1 MKTTFHAFFL
11 CALTALF
18 AASAGWAADVELQGD
33 AQTGYY
39 INMPATRTDNLTLTA
54 DDIAGGITS
63 FKVYD
68 DGGVGGEYSSNAS
81 GALQVT
87 APAGYVFQVT
97 GSSYT
102 ESSWDY
108 FRVYDGAS
116 DGEIL
121 YENAGLDQEI
131 DFTGSRGSI
140 TFSITSDGS
149 VTRDGVNLTVTL
161 VEDNTQYSIT
171 LNQSEGGTVTSDV
184 ESAIVGTEVTVNLN
198 VDAGYSVANIV
209 IEDADGGAI
218 EYIDGIAGNE
228 ITVTFVMPA
237 KNVSI
242 TPTFVTPR
250 PVSIATVTMGSMESD
265 VTEAILGTT
274 VTLTAIPEEGA
285 LFRGVTV
292 VGDDDGLA
300 ITTNV
305 NGNTATFVMP
315 NQPVTI
321 TPKFANPNVIT
332 FDENGCL
339 SNGTYFHVS
348 CDGSECTVS
357 QGLQDNPNEGVTDFT
372 CWYREESMSSEEC
385 IDYDED
391 NDECLEWGMVGED
404 RPEEGVVVALAYAET
419 IKLGSDLNLG
429 GYNGTNCAMRNFV
442 PIAFDGVAG
451 VFDGQGNTVK
461 GFCYEDLVGAR
472 SSMGFIEEV
481 KSVSNVTFD
490 NAHVV
495 VKNTSGSVVGV
506 VTDYVTW
513 SDASF
518 TNVHVTNSYVAGT
531 QVGAFAGASTANS
544 GMLSISTSSVV
555 DTKVYGLNVAAVQ
568 GVGVS
573 AAGGFLGYTN
583 GNGINVLFSNDT
595 VRATT
600 AGATV
605 VADDASYT
613 GTGESYRGGF
623 VGQVSAS
630 DAVTT
635 VTNSHVSGLS
645 ISGNGNSNVG
655 AVAGQIVAFDM
666 LNTKLE
672 DISVSGANAGG
683 AAGQVAGESFNVT
696 MSTDTIAGL
705 SAIAGRT
712 SAGGLVGY
720 VELSSTA
727 GAMTTSLNYLTV
739 MADVSG
745 GNSAGGLVG
754 EILVSSEVG
763 STLSVEHVSVAGSVG
778 ATAAGMTADVNVG
791 GLFGKVAM
799 GTMNPSTL
807 TVNTTAFNGNVNFTN
822 TGVERTLYMGALL
835 GNVNVAKYTIYGNY
849 SNGEISYTGIDAAN
863 ANVGYIGGYADLT
876 GETAIIVGNY
886 HYGADAVATGLGNIS
901 AADWKTDNGDYVF
914 LANARNASDGLTD
927 DGAVGFYYYEVSGG
941 PSGASYMDLFAAD
954 LSSGTFSRVAN
965 GIASETEMK
974 SPMFAAAMNYVQDM
988 NGGVPTWTQTDGNLP
1003 AIATPL
1009 EKPNYLLPVIAKG
1022 VGDGDNDAFASL
1034 TTDQRNEY
1042 GVRSIAV
1049 NVNVSETPA
1058 SVTMMMEGLVGYT
1071 DANGHP
1077 NKALVDSLQ
1086 AIIQALEENDAA
1098 PYLNGEGNIPT
1109 VLTTNTVFTEAIDFI
1124 GVFLREEGKKTYEVV
1139 YQYCDETCTNVEDL
1153 ADKTILLMSPKVES
1167 VASNQDAY
1175 STLIPHAMV
1184 LDDPNEFLSVSVSY
1198 QDASGDAIN
1207 DITYGNVNGFVS
1219 FANVVDAA
1227 YENSAVAK
1235 FVVQYRSGGAIPSF
1249 DIENPTM
1256 SDLNVD
1262 VYGLNASGERTL
1274 ITSVSVPEQNATVPY
1289 GSSFV
1294 PRFGDKV
1301 GYAIESYTV
1310 SFTVTNPGEDR
1321 CDVIE
1326 PLPVVESESKSI
1338 APWEE
1343 LVVEQSPCKSKTWTV
1358 AGLTPGEDEVDLT
1371 NVKIAKA
1378 RNESESFWKES
1389 FSIVPNYVAKPYNIV
1404 FHFNLTDNHFEL
1416 DDDIYTLFKTGYNNP
1431 ENTLDLE
1438 ENSAFPL
1445 FYGVD
1450 DGFDYINIAGWTL
1463 DESKANCVMDEEG
1476 CFTSSQIN
1484 NGSVAFT
1491 SLTANLITAAA
1502 DAGLLVTNPENPGDP
1517 QTMQLYPVWEKQRN
1531 TWMANAV
1538 VIGSC
1543 EQHGA
1548 KCYEYPINFTL
1559 SQDFSLNGNPVR
1571 IQVLS
1576 GVVVVEANPTKYGR
1590 GVRYYNYANNV
1601 YPFDFTYEVTPG
1613 FKVTSVTPPMYN
1625 EETSKLEITGSDNP
1639 AVLVDFSV
1647 LSYNVKFN
1655 LDAIGNDVYLG
1666 RGVRSSGV
1674 MSYED
1679 GKYMFPPVYSRPTY
1693 GDDFE
1698 MDDYYR
1704 TNVFYGKHN
1713 WSVKNGDAYE
1723 GGSRDF
1729 DSKLVGLFEGNE
1741 HYVPAANEDENASIT
1756 LYANYVEPMPMSGSS
1771 NYTEVADEIRV
1782 CALDEE
1788 NACIDGDGS
1797 EYHGSVVLSQSYDND
1812 AENVHWSFEHA
1823 SEPVVQR
1830 AEDYET
1836 EENFVRHIIYVPSQD
1851 DTLTFDVSVRP
1862 DPGYTMAISDFTFSR
1877 NFDGIPQTN
1886 AEPVNWNYVAADA
1899 ISGTLNIQ
1907 PHAMGSMIFKV
1918 RYTQLAYNVAFLR
1931 PDPDLGLFVGNK
1943 SADGNYQMDWLESAD
1958 GVTAETVHAPAV
1970 YDGNGCRIAWKVAGR
1985 EVESRTNTDVVNE
1998 LPFMAVIG
2006 NDADNPVVN
2015 TLELDAEHVV
2025 ANECSG
2031 SYQLM
2036 LDVEGEGD
2044 VYFIQKIGA
2053 EPVED
2058 SDPEQTIVKH
2068 VFVRAGDEAPM
2079 TLSIPKVFDKN
2090 GTEAGVK
2097 LTVVAV
2103 PAEGYVLNTLSYDV
2117 MFNGNSVTV
2126 LAQDSTE
2133 LNIMENQ
2140 NWHVKFEQY
2149 KPVYVTY
2156 DLALGEED
2164 SSNVWIPADAVVSGS
2179 LQIGADG
2186 SDAPM
2191 WIPYRT
2197 DKCFAGWSTYNPN
2210 GSSPRPELMPMYT
2223 EVSTMNIDDFSSDM
2237 ASPTP
2242 LYALWVEYAEGCS
2255 QPSVSASLVLRY
2267 IDDNDNVYLMGNG
2280 GELVVTQ
2287 NFGEAVFEHRA
2298 NGASVAF
2305 NPAGYKITAQV
2316 VSGTG
2321 YELDESAPDM
2331 SAYADYYDEGSW
2343 HTVPLEDENGV
2354 YTIGDDNRVDQYGT
2368 GSTYYFGHK
2377 EKEIEYSITYNLNA
2391 DNANVFYGENWTN
2404 TPEVTIDTKFNK
2416 NVYRAD
2422 ACLVG
2427 WSFDQNAVV
2436 GDENIFRDKV
2446 NADFVNAY
2454 STHVANGN
2462 DPVLYA
2468 VWSDN
2473 GDNCIEP
2480 LATVA
2485 VATLSDGL
2493 KGKAS
2498 VELVQEID
2506 GESRIVA
2513 VIGSE
2518 GVSIPKV
2525 TVEHVAV
2532 NGNTEVIG
2540 DLIYFTKMN
2549 VVPNVGYSLSETVV
2563 PTYQIG
2569 GDAPV
2574 EIAEGMVEFN
2584 VQDDMVIT
2592 ATAQAVP
2599 YNVVYHENAG
2609 DAPVFYGEHWS
2620 STATLN
2626 VGDSMT
2632 MSIFR
2637 TDACLAGWMFN
2648 DNGLVYQLAD
2658 ADFIAELASL
2668 EIDGDIDL
2676 YAVWSADGAACL
2688 NPIQNVAVSL
2698 SDDLKGK
2705 ATVELLQEVE
2715 GESKVVA
2722 TVGAEGATIPKVTT
2736 REVSVNG
2743 GTEVVGDF
2751 AYFSGLRMVPAA
2763 GYALSETVATTY
2775 KEGDAEAVEVTAD
2788 PQPWTMTAN
2797 TVISGAVDPVSYT
2810 VAFDVNAG
2818 SANVFYPSDWP
2829 ENASAVQYDIT
2840 MDEDT
2845 RQFPKVYRTDKC
2857 LVRYGFSKDAS
2868 KAESFAAFDA
2878 DFVNAYDSVVAS
2890 GVQNPVLY
2898 AVWNECSPEQTLYT
2912 VTLNEPV
2919 EGTLVLSQHGNSYE
2933 VPSTG
2938 LKVPAAPLGI
2948 VFTVSFNVNDGYKL
2962 DDNGVFSVDDGSGE
2976 FVALEDGLLVVDGDK
2991 IVDAPAT
2998 GKPYTFAFDVNVEEG
3013 VNVFYGDAWKASD
3026 NFALATEDVPFPT
3039 AVYRVGACLDGWTIS
3054 KDAATAYTHY
3064 NAEFVAAV
3072 ENANKAG
3079 LAVSTLYA
3087 KWGDCDPEQTVVT
3100 VSNSDAAAGTFT
3112 LSRTVSGTTAEYAVG
3127 ETALQVPADE
3137 ALDFTVSY
3145 AVNKGYTYNAMNGI
3159 SAVDAADAP
3168 VEINDDVLNVAA
3180 SLTLSASVSPDVY
3193 IFALDENAG
3202 EANVFYTGTLAERF
3216 TAKVSDDAD
3225 TRALP
3230 MNLYRTDACLVGWNF
3245 SKTAT
3250 TGFTE
3255 FSGDVVAAYE
3265 EAGTGTL
3272 YAVWDKGCEQVILT
3286 VTSADKGKGVLTL
3299 AQGNRSFEVDDGL
3312 LVPYTEN
3319 GIAFTADFVPAA
3331 GYAYDGAKGFT
3342 AYSAQGTAIGTLEND
3357 AVTVAESMTIAAN
3370 GLAESEFAITFD
3382 VNAGDATVY
3391 YGNPAEGASPKYT
3404 YAITGQTV
3412 FPMNFY
3418 RTDACLT
3425 GWRVTAAPAEGETVF
3440 TDFETFVAAVDGL
3453 ANYTGTLY
3461 AVWGTCSKVN
3471 NVTVAQVA
3479 PEMGTLTLVQR
3490 DANGNA
3496 VNTTEIVDAAVTL
3509 PLGNG
3514 DVEFAIEYTPNPGYS
3529 KVDGSYFYTVDENGN
3544 NLAALV
3550 NDRLELAGNTIVKAP
3565 AKADAF
3571 AVVFDV
3577 NAAAGVNVFYGN
3589 GWNASGSYDI
3599 SMAESE
3605 LAFPTEVYRVGY
3617 KLVGWSLEPMADGEA
3632 VYYTAEGGPSGY
3644 ENTYQKYDENS
3655 AEVLKANGTSSV
3667 TMYAVWMPDANQ
3679 TKYTVA
3685 LTNPNAGS
3693 LTLSQNVAGAQS
3705 ITVGSDALEVPAVSG
3720 GLLFAASAELNSGY
3734 FANGNTLY
3742 LIGTEGNRVPLID
3755 GVLSVDGNKNIEIP
3769 VESDGVQFV
3778 FAENTD
3784 AHVFYEDGWNN
3795 TGFFS
3800 LEGTTEFPKGLLRTD
3815 AEFLG
3820 WALSPN
3826 SSKYYRKYDEDFV
3839 ADLRNARMLG
3849 MQTETLYAV
3858 WMEYGVFD
3866 NVVVSAGNEKNG
3878 SFYISQTVNGIETTP
3893 LEVGANGIEIPS
3905 SSKLTFNVRFELNAG
3920 YYISSEE
3927 ALQSRTIEGEALDHA
3942 NNGGTMHL
3950 GEVNSV
3956 LQADVAATR
3965 YMFAYNVN
3973 ADGTNVFYGDDWS
3986 SHEEKTVDDEI
3997 HELPHNIYRADAR
4010 LVGWST
4016 DSTATEGSF
4025 DMSSEFVQNIGHD
4038 NTTLYAV
4045 WEPAE
4050 VETYRVSFANT
4061 NVGSLVLTQDVE
4073 DSIVAFDVS
4082 DTGLVVPVVES
4093 GLRFRAAYT
4102 LKAGYAGSTDS
4113 LYRVDDLGEFIA
4125 TLASGELTVD
4135 QDVTLAIPTAGES
4148 YKIVFDVN
4156 REENVLFRGSDWV
4169 DSRTYMMTGDSSS
4182 FPLPAYLYTADACM
4196 VGWSLSKKDGEK
4208 LYTEFTSDL
4217 VEELLML
4224 EPVDSAYT
4232 LYAIWGDG
4240 SACDDAYNR
4249 ISLQSVNG
4257 SVKLVEVDT
4266 EASESPVEHVFAT
4279 DNTIILPKVVN
4290 GNMLHV
4296 VSIPDSSYVLD
4307 SLVTV
4312 RLGGEERLATF
4323 EGGSLPSNL
4332 SEAYLVAYFG
4342 KANRSAIAFVD
4353 TLFSKTGNAVRFKFT
4368 TSEFEVTRGV
4378 SARVVLETLAG
4389 EIIAVDTLS
4398 DSIVPPYQGVW
4409 ERYPLAAGQ
4418 YVLTATLSDENDTVE
4433 YVHEFEVTAE
4443 IAAVSAEG
4451 WQMISIGNLDKETL
4465 VWDDDQK
4472 FFWWDESGTPGEFWQ
4487 YKQLTQDEEIDPA
4500 RGYWYSSIEGRPLI
4514 LKPDVE
4520 DSNIDNVV
4528 WQLDSINSGWNLV
4541 ANPLG
4546 FALDLYG
4553 DHPEEN
4559 VDPTEE
4565 SRTIFY
4571 HWNSEMSDYEE
4582 VTVVGPYEAVWV
4594 KASASTEWLVPVRPK
4609 FAKPSD
4615 SLDLDS
4621 SAKSLNKRALLAK
4634 ADGLEDWRIKLVLSD
4649 AKGHRDSWNM
4659 LGASRRPFASD
4670 EPPEGMGDHVKLSV
4684 LEGNR
4689 MLAKS
4694 VKASAD
4700 EYEWKISLN
4709 ASSERYGELR
4719 LEGISGLNAYGLKVF
4734 VTVDG
4739 KTTEMH
4745 EGDAL
4750 SLLLKPNAIEATVFV
4765 GSAPK
4770 VALVKTLA
4778 GLKAVQAGAMLQVD
4792 FDAGAGLAGS
4802 AVRVDVLDLKGN
4814 VVRSVG
4820 SNALA
4825 GVNRVTLNA
4834 PKPGIYMLRVR
4845 AGSQMKAGRI
4855 LVK

>member
-39 INMPATRTDNLTLTA
+39 INMPATGTDNLTLTA

-116 DGEIL
+116 NGEIL

-209 IEDADGGAI
+209 IEDADGDAI

-242 TPTFVTPR
+242 TPTFATPR

-357 QGLQDNPNEGVTDFT
+357 QGLQDNPNEGEADFR
-372 CWYREESMSSEEC
+372 CWYLGTAW
-385 IDYDED
+385 DEK
-391 NDECLEWGMVGED
+391 
-404 RPEEGVVVALAYAET
+404 GVVDILEENGGAAGFTL
-419 IKLGSDLNLG
+419 KLGGPLNFG
-429 GYNGTNCAMRNFV
+429 GYDAANSKCVMPNFH
-442 PIAFDGVAG
+442 PIAFAESEG
-451 VFDGQGNTVK
+451 VFDGQNNTIS
-461 GFCYEDLVGAR
+461 GLCYESAGGLESAF
-472 SSMGFIEEV
+472 GFLQNV
-481 KSVSNVTFD
+481 KTVSNVTFD
-490 NAHVV
+490 NARVV
-495 VKNTSGSVVGV
+495 VNNVEQGSVAGI
-506 VTDYVTW
+506 VTGEISQ

-531 QVGAFAGASTANS
+531 QVGAFAGTYTPYN
-544 GMLSISTSSVV
+544 GTLSISNSSVV
-555 DTKVYGLNVAAVQ
+555 DTKVYGLNVAAMQ

-623 VGQVSAS
+623 VGYVYFAYDEWAENCPNAGVNQSL
-630 DAVTT
+630 
-635 VTNSHVSGLS
+635 VSG
-645 ISGNGNSNVG
+645 IVVSGAGESNVG
-655 AVAGQIVAFDM
+655 GIAGGLPGAGVS
-666 LNTKLE
+666 NTKLE
-672 DISVSGANAGG
+672 NITVTGNIAGG
-683 AAGQVAGESFNVT
+683 AIGYMRDGAYGTLSATNDTLAGTNAITGASAAGGILGKGAFIAGNTQRVLYNTFSGLTIAANITGGNLIGGIAGSISNNSYVAMSVTNVT
-696 MSTDTIAGL
+696 
-705 SAIAGRT
+705 
-712 SAGGLVGY
+712 
-720 VELSSTA
+720 
-727 GAMTTSLNYLTV
+727 
-739 MADVSG
+739 VSG
-745 GNSAGGLVG
+745 YIGASIDNMNGNV
-754 EILVSSEVG
+754 EI
-763 STLSVEHVSVAGSVG
+763 
-778 ATAAGMTADVNVG
+778 G
-791 GLFGKVAM
+791 GLFGHVER
-799 GTMNPSTL
+799 GNSL
-807 TVNTTAFNGNVNFTN
+807 TISGNAIESDFTFTN
-822 TGVERTLYMGALL
+822 MGASSQGTLYMGPIF
-835 GNVNVAKYTIYGNY
+835 GYNSVENFTVYGNY
-849 SNGEISYTGIDAAN
+849 SNGGISYTGIDAAN

-886 HYGADAVATGLGNIS
+886 HYGTDAVATGLGNMDE
-901 AADWKTDNGDYVF
+901 ATWKAGGDAVTANVRNVVTGLSDNGKINLY
-914 LANARNASDGLTD
+914 A
-927 DGAVGFYYYEVSGG
+927 YEVSGG
-941 PSGASYMDLFAAD
+941 PSEASYMDIFPAD
-954 LSSGTFSRVAN
+954 LSDGTFEHVAN
-965 GIASETEMK
+965 GVASETEMK
-974 SPMFAAAMNYVQDM
+974 SPMFAAAMNYMQDV
-988 NGGVPTWTQTDGNLP
+988 NGGEPTWTQTEGSLP
-1003 AIATPL
+1003 TVATPL
-1009 EKPNYLLPVIAKG
+1009 EKPNYLLPVLAKG
-1022 VGDGDNDAFASL
+1022 FDDGDNDAFASL
-1034 TTDQRNEY
+1034 TTDQKNEY
-1042 GVRSIAV
+1042 GVRSV
-1049 NVNVSETPA
+1049 LMSVDVSETPA
-1058 SVTMMMEGLVGYT
+1058 LVTTMNEGLVGYT
-1071 DANGHP
+1071 DANGHA
-1077 NKALVDSLQ
+1077 NQVLVDSLQ
-1086 AIIQALEENDAA
+1086 AIMQTLEANGVA
-1098 PYLNGEGNIPT
+1098 PYLHGEGPT
-1109 VLTTNTVFTEAIDFI
+1109 PAIITANTVFTEPVEFI
-1124 GVFLREEGKKTYEVV
+1124 GVFLREEGQKTYEVA
-1139 YQYCDETCTNVEDL
+1139 YQYCSGTVAIECVALDESGYTFL
-1153 ADKTILLMSPKVES
+1153 FMSPLVNQISNGSES
-1167 VASNQDAY
+1167 YTTIIPDAMIAGGDEL
-1175 STLIPHAMV
+1175 SWHVTFQ
-1184 LDDPNEFLSVSVSY
+1184 NEAGENVGQEFAGRYFATFS
-1198 QDASGDAIN
+1198 DAIEN
-1207 DITYGNVNGFVS
+1207 APSDAQKIVVGFYDGSVVPQMVVKNPSSTGFKIYMYG
-1219 FANVVDAA
+1219 
-1227 YENSAVAK
+1227 Y
-1235 FVVQYRSGGAIPSF
+1235 
-1249 DIENPTM
+1249 
-1256 SDLNVD
+1256 
-1262 VYGLNASGERTL
+1262 
-1274 ITSVSVPEQNATVPY
+1274 NATGEKEAVVTEVTSDQQEVGVAY
-1289 GSSFV
+1289 GSSFAAGN
-1294 PRFGDKV
+1294 FEAQV
-1301 GYAIESYTV
+1301 GYELGAYSV
-1310 SFTVTNPGEDR
+1310 SLTVTNPNDGR
-1321 CDVIE
+1321 CQDITNYGS
-1326 PLPVVESESKSI
+1326 VESENHDI
-1338 APWEE
+1338 ASWEE
-1343 LVVEQSPCKSKTWTV
+1343 LALSLENCTSKTWIVNGLSSEDTV
-1358 AGLTPGEDEVDLT
+1358 GLGQIVL
-1371 NVKIAKA
+1371 AKS
-1378 RNESESFWKES
+1378 RNTDATVWADTLA
-1389 FSIVPNYVAKPYNIV
+1389 IIPNYVAKPYNIV
-1404 FHFNLTDNHFEL
+1404 FNYDGESELGYYTYSLFVARDYNDPERPQNLDA
-1416 DDDIYTLFKTGYNNP
+1416 
-1431 ENTLDLE
+1431 ENV
-1438 ENSAFPL
+1438 NFPVFFGTSKYQETIRL
-1445 FYGVD
+1445 
-1450 DGFDYINIAGWTL
+1450 AGWTL
-1463 DESKANCVMDEEG
+1463 DESKKNCVIYHDDCYQNTDEL
-1476 CFTSSQIN
+1476 F
-1484 NGSVAFT
+1484 V
-1491 SLTANLITAAA
+1491 SLTPELITVAGDA
-1502 DAGLLVTNPENPGDP
+1502 DPI
-1517 QTMQLYPVWEKQRN
+1517 QLYPVWD
-1531 TWMANAV
+1531 A
-1538 VIGSC
+1538 GSYYSDQITVALNSC
-1543 EQHGA
+1543 VSHNGE
-1548 KCYEYPINFTL
+1548 CYEYPISFTL
-1559 SQDFSLNGNPVR
+1559 SQDVTVSGNA
-1571 IQVLS
+1571 IHLS
-1576 GVVVVEANPTKYGR
+1576 STSGEVVYDYAQGRYWYAYGVKFYT
-1590 GVRYYNYANNV
+1590 YANNV
-1601 YPFDFTYEVTPG
+1601 YPVDFAYEVTPG
-1613 FKVTSVTPPMYN
+1613 FKVNSVTPPMYN
-1625 EETSKLEITGSDNP
+1625 EETDKLDISGYNNLSVS
-1639 AVLVDFSV
+1639 ADFSV

-1771 NYTEVADEIRV
+1771 NYTKVAEEIHV
-1782 CALDEE
+1782 CAIDEGDD
-1788 NACIDGDGS
+1788 CIDGDGS
-1797 EYHGSVVLSQSYDND
+1797 EFHGSLVLSQSYDND
-1812 AENVHWSFEHA
+1812 ADGVHWSFEHA

-1830 AEDYET
+1830 AEDYERD
-1836 EENFVRHIIYVPSQD
+1836 EDFVRHVIYVPSQD

-1862 DPGYTMAISDFTFSR
+1862 DPGYTMAISDFTSSR
-1877 NFDGIPQTN
+1877 NFDDIPQTN

-1899 ISGTLNIQ
+1899 TSGTLNIQ
-1907 PHAMGSMIFKV
+1907 PRAMGSMIFKV

-1943 SADGNYQMDWLESAD
+1943 SVEGNYQMDWLESAE
-1958 GVTAETVHAPAV
+1958 GVTAETIHAPAV

-2191 WIPYRT
+2191 WIPFRT
-2197 DKCFAGWSTYNPN
+2197 DKCFAGWSTNDPNGAQPDVNVLFKEVSVSNLDLFSHDAAAPTKLYASWVDYTGYCSWPRNTLASINLLRYYEDINDEESYRNMYEDTLLVIQRFANVEFKHKAWMSPEFTELTSGPYSSDPLRFVYNPS
-2210 GSSPRPELMPMYT
+2210 GYEMSFEILPGLGKKVDP
-2223 EVSTMNIDDFSSDM
+2223 DDP
-2237 ASPTP
+2237 A
-2242 LYALWVEYAEGCS
+2242 AK
-2255 QPSVSASLVLRY
+2255 
-2267 IDDNDNVYLMGNG
+2267 
-2280 GELVVTQ
+2280 LVVS
-2287 NFGEAVFEHRA
+2287 FPEDIALVEGENGWFTVPA
-2298 NGASVAF
+2298 NEDSHFYYV
-2305 NPAGYKITAQV
+2305 GYKEIFDDYDFVLSPNAGEGEV
-2316 VSGTG
+2316 V
-2321 YELDESAPDM
+2321 
-2331 SAYADYYDEGSW
+2331 
-2343 HTVPLEDENGV
+2343 
-2354 YTIGDDNRVDQYGT
+2354 
-2368 GSTYYFGHK
+2368 
-2377 EKEIEYSITYNLNA
+2377 
-2391 DNANVFYGENWTN
+2391 YGENWSKNATIRIDGELPAGN
-2404 TPEVTIDTKFNK
+2404 VFRTDACFAGWAYEPEASL
-2416 NVYRAD
+2416 AD
-2422 ACLVG
+2422 AI
-2427 WSFDQNAVV
+2427 FDKPLDV
-2436 GDENIFRDKV
+2436 R
-2446 NADFVNAY
+2446 Y
-2454 STHVANGN
+2454 ANTELLTKRNERLASGLN
-2462 DPVLYA
+2462 VDTLYA
-2468 VWSDN
+2468 MWDASQPGCRSGVLNLDL
-2473 GDNCIEP
+2473 DAAILD
-2480 LATVA
+2480 LATVSFFQNVDGVETKA
-2485 VATLSDGL
+2485 LEVGSDG
-2493 KGKAS
+2493 A
-2498 VELVQEID
+2498 
-2506 GESRIVA
+2506 
-2513 VIGSE
+2513 
-2518 GVSIPKV
+2518 SIPFGAKRSS
-2525 TVEHVAV
+2525 
-2532 NGNTEVIG
+2532 GNITNYIG
-2540 DLIYFTKMN
+2540 DNIYFTRVEVTPKPGVTLAQNYTVSYVN
-2549 VVPNVGYSLSETVV
+2549 VSDADAEEHALPTVAGGAETLFDDNIIISVTGLSRNDYTV
-2563 PTYQIG
+2563 
-2569 GDAPV
+2569 A
-2574 EIAEGMVEFN
+2574 
-2584 VQDDMVIT
+2584 
-2592 ATAQAVP
+2592 
-2599 YNVVYHENAG
+2599 YHENAG
-2609 DAPVFYGEHWS
+2609 DAPVFYGEHWAAS
-2620 STATLN
+2620 ATYG
-2626 VGDSMT
+2626 VGDTLSE
-2632 MSIFR
+2632 SVYR
-2637 TDACLAGWMFN
+2637 TDKCLAGWTFDVN
-2648 DNGLVYQLAD
+2648 SADGLVYRTLD
-2658 ADFIAELASL
+2658 ADFIGELEMR

-2676 YAVWSADGAACL
+2676 YAVWSDDNAACES
-2688 NPIQNVAVSL
+2688 PIQNVMVTL
-2698 SDDLKGK
+2698 SDELQGK
-2705 ATVELLQEVE
+2705 ATVELLQDVE
-2715 GESKVVA
+2715 GETRVAAVV
-2722 TVGAEGATIPKVTT
+2722 GDEGVSIPKVTT
-2736 REVSVNG
+2736 RAVAING
-2743 GTEVVGDF
+2743 NTEYLGEFV
-2751 AYFSGLRMVPAA
+2751 YFSGLRVVPAT
-2763 GYALSETVATTY
+2763 GYALDNTVNPSY
-2775 KEGDAEAVEVTAD
+2775 KVGDEAEVEMTAE
-2788 PQPWTMTAN
+2788 PQPWYMTED
-2797 TVISGAVDPVSYT
+2797 AVVSAAVNAVSY
-2810 VAFDVNAG
+2810 
-2818 SANVFYPSDWP
+2818 
-2829 ENASAVQYDIT
+2829 E
-2840 MDEDT
+2840 
-2845 RQFPKVYRTDKC
+2845 
-2857 LVRYGFSKDAS
+2857 L
-2868 KAESFAAFDA
+2868 
-2878 DFVNAYDSVVAS
+2878 
-2890 GVQNPVLY
+2890 
-2898 AVWNECSPEQTLYT
+2898 
-2912 VTLNEPV
+2912 
-2919 EGTLVLSQHGNSYE
+2919 
-2933 VPSTG
+2933 
-2938 LKVPAAPLGI
+2938 
-2948 VFTVSFNVNDGYKL
+2948 
-2962 DDNGVFSVDDGSGE
+2962 
-2976 FVALEDGLLVVDGDK
+2976 
-2991 IVDAPAT
+2991 
-2998 GKPYTFAFDVNVEEG
+2998 
-3013 VNVFYGDAWKASD
+3013 
-3026 NFALATEDVPFPT
+3026 
-3039 AVYRVGACLDGWTIS
+3039 
-3054 KDAATAYTHY
+3054 
-3064 NAEFVAAV
+3064 
-3072 ENANKAG
+3072 
-3079 LAVSTLYA
+3079 
-3087 KWGDCDPEQTVVT
+3087 
-3100 VSNSDAAAGTFT
+3100 
-3112 LSRTVSGTTAEYAVG
+3112 
-3127 ETALQVPADE
+3127 
-3137 ALDFTVSY
+3137 
-3145 AVNKGYTYNAMNGI
+3145 
-3159 SAVDAADAP
+3159 
-3168 VEINDDVLNVAA
+3168 
-3180 SLTLSASVSPDVY
+3180 
-3193 IFALDENAG
+3193 ALDENANG
-3202 EANVFYTGTLAERF
+3202 ANVFYMGEPLASVSV
-3216 TAKVSDDAD
+3216 KVSDDEAAR
-3225 TRALP
+3225 TLP
-3230 MNLYRTDACLVGWNF
+3230 ANLYRADACFVGWSF
-3245 SKTAT
+3245 SETAT
-3250 TGFTE
+3250 TGFTM
-3255 FSGDVVAAYE
+3255 FDADVALAYE
-3265 EAGTGTL
+3265 DAGTSTL
-3272 YAVWDKGCEQVILT
+3272 YAVWDASCQQTVYT

-3299 AQGNRSFEVDDGL
+3299 AQGTRAFEVGDGL
-3312 LVPYTEN
+3312 S
-3319 GIAFTADFVPAA
+3319 VPAVGDGLEFVA
-3331 GYAYDGAKGFT
+3331 SFAPATGYAYDADANLAVLDANGVSLGELEDGALMVN
-3342 AYSAQGTAIGTLEND
+3342 Q
-3357 AVTVAESMTIAAN
+3357 TVSIKAL
-3370 GLAESEFAITFD
+3370 GLAESEYTITFN
-3382 VNAGDATVY
+3382 VNAGGAPVY
-3391 YGNPAEGASPKYT
+3391 YGTPADGAAPAYT
-3404 YAITGQTV
+3404 YKVAEPKA
-3412 FPMNFY
+3412 FPTDFY

-3425 GWRVTAAPAEGETVF
+3425 GWRATEAPVEGETLF
-3440 TDFETFVAAVDGL
+3440 HEFDAAFVEAV
-3453 ANYTGTLY
+3453 AEIPNYTGTLY
-3461 AVWGTCSKVN
+3461 AVWGTCATTN
-3471 NVTVAQVA
+3471 NVTVAQYA
-3479 PEMGTLTLVQR
+3479 PEMGSLSLVQR
-3490 DANGNA
+3490 DADGEI
-3496 VNTTEIVDAAVTL
+3496 VNSTEIADEAVTL
-3509 PLGNG
+3509 PLGKG
-3514 DVEFAIEYTPNPGYS
+3514 DIAFTVEFVANPGYS
-3529 KVDGSYFYTVDENGN
+3529 MVANSYFYTVDANGN
-3544 NLAALV
+3544 SLAALV
-3550 NDRLELAGNTIVKAP
+3550 NNRLTLAGNTVVKAP
-3565 AKADAF
+3565 AKLSSYELA
-3571 AVVFDV
+3571 FDV
-3577 NAAAGVNVFYGN
+3577 NVESPEKFFGSS
-3589 GWNASGSYDI
+3589 WRSSGEFDVTQVED
-3599 SMAESE
+3599 AR
-3605 LAFPTEVYRVGY
+3605 AFPTQVYRVGY
-3617 KLVGWSLEPMADGEA
+3617 KLVGWSIEKTDNADVYTAFDEELAKDLSATQRTTLYGVWVTDDNQETYTVSLYNANAGKVSVSQSADGI
-3632 VYYTAEGGPSGY
+3632 
-3644 ENTYQKYDENS
+3644 
-3655 AEVLKANGTSSV
+3655 
-3667 TMYAVWMPDANQ
+3667 Q
-3679 TKYTVA
+3679 TNFEIGNDGLV
-3685 LTNPNAGS
+3685 
-3693 LTLSQNVAGAQS
+3693 
-3705 ITVGSDALEVPAVSG
+3705 VPAVSE
-3720 GLLFAASAELNSGY
+3720 GLLFNTGVTLNSGY
-3734 FANGNTLY
+3734 FANGSSLY
-3742 LIGTEGNRVPLID
+3742 VVDAEGTRLESLVN
-3755 GVLSVDGNKNIEIP
+3755 GVLNVNADKILEIP

-3927 ALQSRTIEGEALDHA
+3927 ALQSRTIEGEALDHT

-4016 DSTATEGSF
+4016 DSTATEGLF

-4073 DSIVAFDVS
+4073 DSIVTFDVS

-4102 LKAGYAGSTDS
+4102 LNAGYAGSTDS

-4135 QDVTLAIPTAGES
+4135 QDVTLAIPIAGES

-4156 REENVLFRGSDWV
+4156 REENVLFRGSDWA

-4465 VWDDDQK
+4465 AWDDDQK
-4472 FFWWDESGTPGEFWQ
+4472 FFWWDESGAFGEFWQ
-4487 YKQLTQDEEIDPA
+4487 YKELTQDEEIDPL

-4565 SRTIFY
+4565 SQTIFY

-4594 KASASTEWLVPVRPK
+4594 KASASTEWLVPVRPE

-4778 GLKAVQAGAMLQVD
+4778 GLKAVQAGATLQVD

-4814 VVRSVG
+4814 VVRSVA
-4820 SNALA
+4820 SSALA
-4825 GVNRVTLNA
+4825 GVNRVTLDA

>member
-1 MKTTFHAFFL
+1 MKTKIHAFFL
-11 CALTALF
+11 CALTVLF
-18 AASAGWAADVELQGD
+18 AVSAGWADEVTLSSDGQGGFFVNLPV
-33 AQTGYY
+33 TGT
-39 INMPATRTDNLTLTA
+39 NTLA
-54 DDIAGGITS
+54 IPSNVTS

-81 GALQVT
+81 GTLQVT

-97 GSSYT
+97 GDIYT
-102 ESSWDY
+102 ESGYDKLY
-108 FRVYDGAS
+108 VYDGAS
-116 DGEIL
+116 NGEVL
-121 YENAGLDQEI
+121 YENSGQDQEI
-131 DFTGSRGSI
+131 DFTGSRNSM
-140 TFSITSDGS
+140 TFLITSDGS

-218 EYIDGIAGNE
+218 EYIDGIAENE

-250 PVSIATVTMGSMESD
+250 PVSIATVSMGSMESD

-555 DTKVYGLNVAAVQ
+555 DTKVYGLNGTTGQDAV
-568 GVGVS
+568 VS

-613 GTGESYRGGF
+613 GTGVSYRGGF

-849 SNGEISYTGIDAAN
+849 SNGGISYTGIDAAN

-941 PSGASYMDLFAAD
+941 PVNASYMDIFAAD

-988 NGGVPTWTQTDGNLP
+988 NGGAPTWTQTDGNLP

-1086 AIIQALEENDAA
+1086 AIIHALEENDAA

-1235 FVVQYRSGGAIPSF
+1235 FVVQYRSGGTVSSF

-1274 ITSVSVPEQNATVPY
+1274 ITSVAVPEQNAMVPY
-1289 GSSFV
+1289 GASFA

-1571 IQVLS
+1571 IQVPS

-1771 NYTEVADEIRV
+1771 NYTEVADEIHV

-1899 ISGTLNIQ
+1899 TSGTLNIQ

-1943 SADGNYQMDWLESAD
+1943 SVEGNYQMDWLESAD

-2006 NDADNPVVN
+2006 NDVDNPVVN

-2191 WIPYRT
+2191 WIPFRT
-2197 DKCFAGWSTYNPN
+2197 DKCFAGWSTNDPNGAQPDVNVLFKEVSVSNLDLFSHDAAAPTKLYASWVDYTGYCSWPRNTLASINLLRYYEDINDEESYRNMYEDTLLVIQRFANVEFKHKAWMSPEFTELTSGPYSSDPLRFVYNPS
-2210 GSSPRPELMPMYT
+2210 GYEMAFEILPGLGKKVDP
-2223 EVSTMNIDDFSSDM
+2223 DDP
-2237 ASPTP
+2237 A
-2242 LYALWVEYAEGCS
+2242 AK
-2255 QPSVSASLVLRY
+2255 
-2267 IDDNDNVYLMGNG
+2267 
-2280 GELVVTQ
+2280 LVVS
-2287 NFGEAVFEHRA
+2287 FPEDIALVEGENGWFTVPA
-2298 NGASVAF
+2298 NEDSHFYYV
-2305 NPAGYKITAQV
+2305 GYKEIFDDYDFVLSPNAGEGEV
-2316 VSGTG
+2316 V
-2321 YELDESAPDM
+2321 
-2331 SAYADYYDEGSW
+2331 
-2343 HTVPLEDENGV
+2343 
-2354 YTIGDDNRVDQYGT
+2354 
-2368 GSTYYFGHK
+2368 
-2377 EKEIEYSITYNLNA
+2377 
-2391 DNANVFYGENWTN
+2391 YGENWSKNATIRIDGELPAGN
-2404 TPEVTIDTKFNK
+2404 VFRTDACFAGWAYEPEASL
-2416 NVYRAD
+2416 AD
-2422 ACLVG
+2422 AI
-2427 WSFDQNAVV
+2427 FDKPLDV
-2436 GDENIFRDKV
+2436 R
-2446 NADFVNAY
+2446 Y
-2454 STHVANGN
+2454 ANTELLTKRNERLASGLN
-2462 DPVLYA
+2462 VDTLYA
-2468 VWSDN
+2468 MWDASQPGCRSGVLNLDL
-2473 GDNCIEP
+2473 DAAILD
-2480 LATVA
+2480 LATVSFFQNVDGVETKA
-2485 VATLSDGL
+2485 LEVGSDG
-2493 KGKAS
+2493 A
-2498 VELVQEID
+2498 
-2506 GESRIVA
+2506 
-2513 VIGSE
+2513 
-2518 GVSIPKV
+2518 SIPFGAKRSS
-2525 TVEHVAV
+2525 
-2532 NGNTEVIG
+2532 GNITNYIG
-2540 DLIYFTKMN
+2540 DNIYFTRVEVTPKPGVTLAQNYTVSYVN
-2549 VVPNVGYSLSETVV
+2549 VSDADAEEHALPTVAGGAETLFDDNIIISVTGLSRNDYTV
-2563 PTYQIG
+2563 
-2569 GDAPV
+2569 A
-2574 EIAEGMVEFN
+2574 
-2584 VQDDMVIT
+2584 
-2592 ATAQAVP
+2592 
-2599 YNVVYHENAG
+2599 YHENAG
-2609 DAPVFYGEHWS
+2609 DAPVFYGEHWAAS
-2620 STATLN
+2620 ATYGVGDTLN
-2626 VGDSMT
+2626 ESVY
-2632 MSIFR
+2632 R
-2637 TDACLAGWMFN
+2637 TDKCLAGWTFDVN
-2648 DNGLVYQLAD
+2648 SADGLVYRTLD
-2658 ADFIAELASL
+2658 ADFIGELEMR
-2668 EIDGDIDL
+2668 EIEGDIDL
-2676 YAVWSADGAACL
+2676 YAVWSDDDAACES
-2688 NPIQNVAVSL
+2688 PIQNVMVTL
-2698 SDDLKGK
+2698 SDELQGK
-2705 ATVELLQEVE
+2705 ATVELLQDVE
-2715 GESKVVA
+2715 GETRVAAVV
-2722 TVGAEGATIPKVTT
+2722 GDEGVSIPKVTT
-2736 REVSVNG
+2736 RAVAING
-2743 GTEVVGDF
+2743 NTEYLGEFV
-2751 AYFSGLRMVPAA
+2751 YFSGLRVVPAT
-2763 GYALSETVATTY
+2763 GYALDNTVNPSY
-2775 KEGDAEAVEVTAD
+2775 KVGDEAEVEMTAE
-2788 PQPWTMTAN
+2788 PQPWYMTED
-2797 TVISGAVDPVSYT
+2797 AVVSAAVNAVSY
-2810 VAFDVNAG
+2810 
-2818 SANVFYPSDWP
+2818 
-2829 ENASAVQYDIT
+2829 E
-2840 MDEDT
+2840 
-2845 RQFPKVYRTDKC
+2845 
-2857 LVRYGFSKDAS
+2857 L
-2868 KAESFAAFDA
+2868 
-2878 DFVNAYDSVVAS
+2878 
-2890 GVQNPVLY
+2890 
-2898 AVWNECSPEQTLYT
+2898 
-2912 VTLNEPV
+2912 
-2919 EGTLVLSQHGNSYE
+2919 
-2933 VPSTG
+2933 
-2938 LKVPAAPLGI
+2938 
-2948 VFTVSFNVNDGYKL
+2948 
-2962 DDNGVFSVDDGSGE
+2962 
-2976 FVALEDGLLVVDGDK
+2976 
-2991 IVDAPAT
+2991 
-2998 GKPYTFAFDVNVEEG
+2998 
-3013 VNVFYGDAWKASD
+3013 
-3026 NFALATEDVPFPT
+3026 
-3039 AVYRVGACLDGWTIS
+3039 
-3054 KDAATAYTHY
+3054 
-3064 NAEFVAAV
+3064 
-3072 ENANKAG
+3072 
-3079 LAVSTLYA
+3079 
-3087 KWGDCDPEQTVVT
+3087 
-3100 VSNSDAAAGTFT
+3100 
-3112 LSRTVSGTTAEYAVG
+3112 
-3127 ETALQVPADE
+3127 
-3137 ALDFTVSY
+3137 
-3145 AVNKGYTYNAMNGI
+3145 
-3159 SAVDAADAP
+3159 
-3168 VEINDDVLNVAA
+3168 
-3180 SLTLSASVSPDVY
+3180 
-3193 IFALDENAG
+3193 ALDENANG
-3202 EANVFYTGTLAERF
+3202 ANVFYMGEPLASVSV
-3216 TAKVSDDAD
+3216 KVSDDEAAR
-3225 TRALP
+3225 TLP
-3230 MNLYRTDACLVGWNF
+3230 ANLYRADACFVGWSF
-3245 SKTAT
+3245 SETAT
-3250 TGFTE
+3250 TGFTM
-3255 FSGDVVAAYE
+3255 FDADVALAYE
-3265 EAGTGTL
+3265 DAGASTL
-3272 YAVWDKGCEQVILT
+3272 YAVWDASCQQTVYT

-3299 AQGNRSFEVDDGL
+3299 AQGTRAFEVGDGL
-3312 LVPYTEN
+3312 S
-3319 GIAFTADFVPAA
+3319 VPAVGDGLEFVA
-3331 GYAYDGAKGFT
+3331 SFAPATGYAYDADANLAVLDANGVSLGELEDGALMVN
-3342 AYSAQGTAIGTLEND
+3342 Q
-3357 AVTVAESMTIAAN
+3357 TVSVKAL
-3370 GLAESEFAITFD
+3370 GLAESEYTITFN
-3382 VNAGDATVY
+3382 VNAGGAPVY
-3391 YGNPAEGASPKYT
+3391 CGTPADGAAPAYT
-3404 YAITGQTV
+3404 YKVAEPKA
-3412 FPMNFY
+3412 FPTDFY

-3425 GWRVTAAPAEGETVF
+3425 GWRATEAPVEGETLF
-3440 TDFETFVAAVDGL
+3440 HEFDAAFVEAV
-3453 ANYTGTLY
+3453 AEIPSYTGTLY
-3461 AVWGTCSKVN
+3461 AVWGTCATTN
-3471 NVTVAQVA
+3471 NVTVAQYA
-3479 PEMGTLTLVQR
+3479 PEMGSLSLVQR
-3490 DANGNA
+3490 DADGEI
-3496 VNTTEIVDAAVTL
+3496 VNSTEITDEAVTL
-3509 PLGNG
+3509 PLGKG
-3514 DVEFAIEYTPNPGYS
+3514 DVAFTVEFVANPGYS
-3529 KVDGSYFYTVDENGN
+3529 MVANSYFYTVDANGN
-3544 NLAALV
+3544 SLAALV
-3550 NDRLELAGNTIVKAP
+3550 NNRLTLAGNTVVKAP
-3565 AKADAF
+3565 AKLSSYEIA
-3571 AVVFDV
+3571 FDV
-3577 NAAAGVNVFYGN
+3577 NVESPEKFFGSS
-3589 GWNASGSYDI
+3589 WRSSGEFDVTQGED
-3599 SMAESE
+3599 AR
-3605 LAFPTEVYRVGY
+3605 AFPTQVYRVGY
-3617 KLVGWSLEPMADGEA
+3617 KLVGWSVEKTDNADVYTAFDEELAKDLSATQRTTLYGVWVTDDDQETYTVSLYNANAGKVSVSQSADGI
-3632 VYYTAEGGPSGY
+3632 
-3644 ENTYQKYDENS
+3644 
-3655 AEVLKANGTSSV
+3655 
-3667 TMYAVWMPDANQ
+3667 Q
-3679 TKYTVA
+3679 TNFEIGNDGLV
-3685 LTNPNAGS
+3685 
-3693 LTLSQNVAGAQS
+3693 
-3705 ITVGSDALEVPAVSG
+3705 VPAVSE
-3720 GLLFAASAELNSGY
+3720 GLLFNTGVTLNSGY
-3734 FANGNTLY
+3734 FANGSSLY
-3742 LIGTEGNRVPLID
+3742 VVDAEGTRLESLVN
-3755 GVLSVDGNKNIEIP
+3755 GVLNVNADKILEIP
-3769 VESDGVQFV
+3769 VESDGAQFV
-3778 FAENTD
+3778 FVENTR
-3784 AHVFYEDGWNN
+3784 ARVFYENGWNN
-3795 TGFFS
+3795 KGFFA
-3800 LEGTTEFPKGLLRTD
+3800 LDGETDFPRGLLRTD
-3815 AEFLG
+3815 AELLG
-3820 WALSPN
+3820 WAFSRN
-3826 SSKYYRKYDEDFV
+3826 GSKYYERYDEDFV
-3839 ADLRNARMLG
+3839 VDLRNARTLG
-3849 MQTETLYAV
+3849 MPVDTLYAV
-3858 WMEYGVFD
+3858 WDEYATVDKELVKSEGD
-3866 NVVVSAGNEKNG
+3866 RTG
-3878 SFYISQTVNGIETTP
+3878 SFFISQTVNDMMTDPIEVT
-3893 LEVGANGIEIPS
+3893 AAGIEIPRS
-3905 SSKLTFNVRFELNAG
+3905 EKGITFNVTYEVIPG
-3920 YYISSEE
+3920 YRIESES
-3927 ALQSRTIEGEALDHA
+3927 AITKSDATGEVLGSTA
-3942 NNGGTMHL
+3942 NGGSLVMGQEQSLSL
-3950 GEVNSV
+3950 GAS
-3956 LQADVAATR
+3956 VAAIPYRFT
-3965 YMFAYNVN
+3965 YDVN
-3973 ADGTNVFYGDDWS
+3973 GGDANVFYGDGWFS
-3986 SHEEKTVDDEI
+3986 SDEKTLDDESVA
-3997 HELPHNIYRADAR
+3997 LPNNIYRADAK
-4010 LVGWST
+4010 LVGWSF
-4016 DSTATEGSF
+4016 DSDASEGSF
-4025 DMSSEFVQNIGHD
+4025 DLTSDLVRDVSVSNEVR
-4038 NTTLYAV
+4038 TLYAV

-4050 VETYRVSFANT
+4050 VETYTVSFANT

-4073 DSIVAFDVS
+4073 DSTVSFNVADS
-4082 DTGLVVPVVES
+4082 GLVVPVVQG
-4093 GLRFRAAYT
+4093 GLKFKAAYT
-4102 LKAGYAGSTDS
+4102 LKAGFSGSTDS
-4113 LYRVDDLGEFIA
+4113 LYVVDDISGLL
-4125 TLASGELTVD
+4125 TSLADGELTVAE
-4135 QDVTLAIPTAGES
+4135 DVTLAIPTEGET
-4148 YKIVFDVN
+4148 FDVVFHAN
-4156 REENVLFRGSDWV
+4156 RDKDVLFYGSDWKNSASYKLD
-4169 DSRTYMMTGDSSS
+4169 DSTVSI
-4182 FPLPAYLYTADACM
+4182 PLPAYLYTASACM
-4196 VGWSLSKKDGEK
+4196 VGWSLDSKGEGEA
-4208 LYTEFTSDL
+4208 YTEFSS
-4217 VEELLML
+4217 ELADALLSL
-4224 EPVDSAYT
+4224 EKTDAYD
-4232 LYAIWGDG
+4232 LYAVWGSG
-4240 SACDDAYNR
+4240 EACDDMYNR
-4249 ISLQSVNG
+4249 VALQSANG
-4257 SVKLVEVDT
+4257 TVKLVEIA
-4266 EASESPVEHVFAT
+4266 EQREIEHEFAK
-4279 DNTIILPKVVN
+4279 DNTIILPKTVN
-4290 GNMLHV
+4290 GNMLRV
-4296 VSIPDSSYVLD
+4296 VSVPDSSFVLD
-4307 SLVTV
+4307 SLVMV
-4312 RLGGEERLATF
+4312 RLGGDERLATF
-4323 EGGSLPSNL
+4323 EGGVLPFNL
-4332 SEAYLVAYFG
+4332 AEASLVAYFG
-4342 KANRSAIAFVD
+4342 KANRTDIEFVKPVV
-4353 TLFSKTGNAVRFKFT
+4353 TQAGNAVQFAFA
-4368 TSEFEVTRGV
+4368 TSEFEVTRKV
-4378 SARVVLETLAG
+4378 SARVILETEAG
-4389 EIIAVDTLS
+4389 ESVADTVIA
-4398 DSIVPPYQGVW
+4398 DSIVPPYSGVW
-4409 ERYPLAAGQ
+4409 QKFPLSADK
-4418 YVLTATLSDENDTVE
+4418 YVLTALLYDSKDTVE
-4433 YVHEFEVTAE
+4433 TSERFEVKAE
-4443 IAAVSAEG
+4443 IAAVAEDG
-4451 WQMISIGNLDKETL
+4451 WQMISLVNLDKDAMK
-4465 VWDDDQK
+4465 WDDDDAK
-4472 FFWWDESGTPGEFWQ
+4472 FYWWDESSAMGDFWQ
-4487 YKQLTQDEEIDPA
+4487 YREYSPEDEIEPT
-4500 RGYWYSSIEGRPLI
+4500 RGYWYSSLEGRPLV
-4514 LKPDVE
+4514 LKPATDESVM
-4520 DSNIDNVV
+4520 DNVV
-4528 WQLDSINSGWNLV
+4528 WNLDSINSGWNLV
-4541 ANPLG
+4541 ANPYG
-4546 FALDLYG
+4546 FNLNVYG
-4553 DHPEEN
+4553 DRPNEN
-4559 VDPTEE
+4559 FDAAEKSEVNFW
-4565 SRTIFY
+4565 R
-4571 HWNSEMSDYEE
+4571 WNPDAGRYEPA
-4582 VTVVGPYEAVWV
+4582 VVIKPYEAVWAEVHHSMEWVLPV
-4594 KASASTEWLVPVRPK
+4594 KPDFTSRDTSGL
-4609 FAKPSD
+4609 D
-4615 SLDLDS
+4615 SLESPLS
-4621 SAKSLNKRALLAK
+4621 KRFLAK
-4634 ADGLEDWRIKLVLSD
+4634 ATSNRDWRLQAILSD
-4649 AKGHRDSWNM
+4649 KKGKVDSWNI
-4659 LGASRRPFASD
+4659 LGASTRPFVAK
-4670 EPPEGMGDHVKLSV
+4670 EPPAGMGDHVNLSIV
-4684 LEGNR
+4684 DGER
-4689 MLAKS
+4689 MLATS
-4694 VKASAD
+4694 VRAPAD
-4700 EYEWKISLN
+4700 ELEWSVELS
-4709 ASSERYGELR
+4709 ATSDRVGELSFKGVESLR
-4719 LEGISGLNAYGLKVF
+4719 EVGLKVF

-4745 EGDAL
+4745 GGETLRVELGAFAKKATVRVAPAAKVVASFSIDAL
-4750 SLLLKPNAIEATVFV
+4750 RYVKSGANVGVTFEA
-4765 GSAPK
+4765 S
-4770 VALVKTLA
+4770 
-4778 GLKAVQAGAMLQVD
+4778 D
-4792 FDAGAGLAGS
+4792 GLAGS
-4802 AVRVDVLDLKGN
+4802 RTVVDILDMGGK
-4814 VVRSVG
+4814 VVSSRS
-4820 SNALA
+4820 ATTLA
-4825 GVNRVTLNA
+4825 GVNQLVLDA
-4834 PKPGIYMLRVR
+4834 PKPGLYMLRVR

-4855 LVK
+4855 MVK